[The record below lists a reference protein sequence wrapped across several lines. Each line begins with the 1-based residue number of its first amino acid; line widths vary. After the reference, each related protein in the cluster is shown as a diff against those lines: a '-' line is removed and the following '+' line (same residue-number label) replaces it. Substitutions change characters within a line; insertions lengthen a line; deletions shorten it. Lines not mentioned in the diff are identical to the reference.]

1 MVNRFFNICAKFWSR
16 CLGMVSVSGLPIFCA
31 KAQAG
36 ETPHSAE
43 FLLLFALFIYK
54 KSTLLCFYDMTA
66 PLEYVD
72 ITRKKEIKLLD
83 LT

>member
-1 MVNRFFNICAKFWSR
+1 MVHRFCNICAKFSS
-16 CLGMVSVSGLPIFCA
+16 CFLGMGSVSGLPIFCA

-66 PLEYVD
+66 LLEYVD
-72 ITRKKEIKLLD
+72 ITRKEIKLLD